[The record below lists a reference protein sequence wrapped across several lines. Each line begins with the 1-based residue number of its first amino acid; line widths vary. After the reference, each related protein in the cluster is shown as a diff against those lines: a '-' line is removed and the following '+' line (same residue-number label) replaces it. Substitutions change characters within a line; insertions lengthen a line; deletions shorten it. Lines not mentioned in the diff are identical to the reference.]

1 MAKFKTITSSDIT
14 TSKSFLNQLVDVIQ
28 EDISG
33 STTRQK
39 YQVFVTGGVGPGV
52 TSSLF
57 QTVYDQDFTLQT
69 ANPVFDMTVGM
80 FRDYVGNGMP
90 LDKAVTDDSAPTM
103 AAVPVV
109 DGTTGK
115 LTFTQNSLMM
125 REKINLYRQFAQLL
139 KNDAGAQ
146 FTAPVIPTGTTDVI
160 NNALFVCYKRLFA
173 RDSIKRE
180 TFATKFYSSAAYVPT
195 NVDGTA
201 GWDISVSTGGSTAAA
216 GLYTYTDGTTVW
228 VHGYADDGDSA
239 PGTDGASPGSPNP
252 DHLGWFETSGSP
264 ADLPE
269 VTWPLGTAADIVSI
283 IDDLSL
289 PVGLTNLNTTS
300 PNSVKIYT
308 DVGSSTSKIT
318 DYAGAVGDIVD
329 ASDTNVTVGTIYYDH
344 GIAVYDLEKIM
355 DCTQKVSGT
364 ISSVSNEATESGAGG
379 DWFTSAPSDAA
390 ALVDGFTI
398 IGSLVADGT
407 DGNGPDH
414 ANPDATFV
422 PDLMYSGSID
432 NILDHIAS
440 CRFGSGTYSAMTF
453 QNVTNINSSLIF
465 CRSTADEFNFSSN
478 SSYTD
483 ETGRIVVIDEGEIGQ
498 QSSFT
503 FVTSVGL
510 YDSSNQLLAVAK
522 LSRPVENNNEK
533 DMTFRIRLDF

>member
-57 QTVYDQDFTLQT
+57 HTVHDQDFTLQT
-69 ANPVFDMTVGM
+69 ANPVFDITVGM
-80 FRDYVGNGMP
+80 FRDYVASGMP
-90 LDKAVTDDSAPTM
+90 AKGVTFDSTDPTTYTM
-103 AAVPVV
+103 GTLPTA

-115 LTFTQNSLMM
+115 LTFQQNSLMM
-125 REKINLYRQFAQLL
+125 REKVNLYRQFSQLL
-139 KNDAGAQ
+139 LNDAGAQ
-146 FTAPVIPTGTTDVI
+146 FTAPFGGDVTSATGTPANVI
-160 NNALFVCYKRLFA
+160 NNAMFVCMKRLFA

-180 TFATKFYSSAAYVPT
+180 TFAMKFYHSASYVPVDGGETDIDLDTTGAGVDYAYGIPSSTPSADPGWHLGASVPSTSTPVENSVAAY
-195 NVDGTA
+195 
-201 GWDISVSTGGSTAAA
+201 
-216 GLYTYTDGTTVW
+216 
-228 VHGYADDGDSA
+228 
-239 PGTDGASPGSPNP
+239 
-252 DHLGWFETSGSP
+252 
-264 ADLPE
+264 
-269 VTWPLGTAADIVSI
+269 
-283 IDDLSL
+283 
-289 PVGLTNLNTTS
+289 TNLSFTS
-300 PNSVKIYT
+300 ENAVKIYT
-308 DVGSSTSKIT
+308 DVGSSTSKMSS
-318 DYAGAVGDIVD
+318 YAGAVGDIVD
-329 ASDTNVTVGTIYYDH
+329 ASDTNITVGLMFYDH

-364 ISSVSNEATESGAGG
+364 ISAVSDETTDSTGVHSHT
-379 DWFTSAPSDAA
+379 DPSA
-390 ALVDGFTI
+390 DGFTV
-398 IGSLVADGT
+398 IGAETGFGPTDTNVA
-407 DGNGPDH
+407 
-414 ANPDATFV
+414 ATFV
-422 PDLMYSGSID
+422 PDLMYSGSVD

-465 CRSTADEFNFSSN
+465 CRATADEFNFSSN

-483 ETGRIVVIDEGEIGQ
+483 DTGRIVVIDESEIGQ
-498 QSSFT
+498 QTSFT

-522 LSRPVENNNEK
+522 LSRPVEKNNEK

>member
-57 QTVYDQDFTLQT
+57 HTVHDQDFTLQT
-69 ANPVFDMTVGM
+69 ANPVFDMTIGM
-80 FRDYVGNGMP
+80 FRDYAADGMKDAKGTGTATMNP
-90 LDKAVTDDSAPTM
+90 LPT
-103 AAVPVV
+103 A

-115 LTFTQNSLMM
+115 LTFGQNSLMM
-125 REKINLYRQFAQLL
+125 REKINLYRQFSQLL
-139 KNDAGAQ
+139 LNDATAQ
-146 FTAPVIPTGTTDVI
+146 FTAPFTDSVSTDVI

-180 TFATKFYSSAAYVPT
+180 TYAMKFYHSASYVPT
-195 NVDGTA
+195 DGVTSAVDGVWDDA
-201 GWDISVSTGGSTAAA
+201 GA
-216 GLYTYTDGTTVW
+216 GIYSYTDGTSYW
-228 VHGYADDGDSA
+228 VFAPSSDTSTYAWFPATSA
-239 PGTDGASPGSPNP
+239 YAHT
-252 DHLGWFETSGSP
+252 TSF
-264 ADLPE
+264 ADADA
-269 VTWPLGTAADIVSI
+269 VT
-283 IDDLSL
+283 DLSI
-289 PVGLTNLNTTS
+289 GITNLSTTS
-300 PNSVKIYT
+300 PNAEKIYT
-308 DVGSSTSKIT
+308 DVGSSTAKMSS
-318 DYAGAVGDIVD
+318 YAGAVGDIVD
-329 ASDTNVTVGTIYYDH
+329 ASDTNKTVGLMFYDH

-364 ISSVSNEATESGAGG
+364 ISSVSEETTAYGAGTYLG
-379 DWFTSAPSDAA
+379 SAPS
-390 ALVDGFTI
+390 VDGFTV
-398 IGSLVADGT
+398 IGALDTAGPADCHK
-407 DGNGPDH
+407 N
-414 ANPDATFV
+414 ATFV
-422 PDLMYSGSID
+422 PDLMFSGSVD

-465 CRSTADEFNFSSN
+465 CRATADEFNFSSN

-483 ETGRIVVIDEGEIGQ
+483 ADGKIVVIDDSEIGT

-503 FVTSVGL
+503 FVSSVGL
-510 YDSSNQLLAVAK
+510 YDASNQLLAVAK
-522 LSRPVENNNEK
+522 LSRPVEKNNEK

>member
-57 QTVYDQDFTLQT
+57 HTVHDQDFTLQT
-69 ANPVFDMTVGM
+69 ANPVFDMTIGM
-80 FRDYVGNGMP
+80 FRDYAANGMP
-90 LDKAVTDDSAPTM
+90 LDKTVVDASAPTM
-103 AAVPVV
+103 GTLPTA

-115 LTFTQNSLMM
+115 LTFAQNSLMM
-125 REKINLYRQFAQLL
+125 REKINLYRQFSQLL
-139 KNDAGAQ
+139 LNDAGAQ
-146 FTAPVIPTGTTDVI
+146 FTAPFSESTATDVI

-180 TFATKFYSSAAYVPT
+180 TFATKFYSSATYVPT
-195 NVDGTA
+195 DVDGTA
-201 GWDISVSTGGSTAAA
+201 GWDVSDGTGSAAA
-216 GLYTYTDGTTVW
+216 GLYTYTDGTTIW
-228 VHGYADDGDSA
+228 VFGYADDAAGANATGDGEWDTT
-239 PGTDGASPGSPNP
+239 GTADEEAY
-252 DHLGWFETSGSP
+252 GWFETTGASP
-264 ADLPE
+264 ATD
-269 VTWPLGTAADIVSI
+269 WPAAANIANIVDASILGF
-283 IDDLSL
+283 
-289 PVGLTNLNTTS
+289 TNLNTTS

-308 DVGSSTSKIT
+308 DVGSSTSKMSS
-318 DYAGAVGDIVD
+318 YAGAVGDIVD
-329 ASDTNVTVGTIYYDH
+329 ASDTNTTVGLMFYDH
-344 GIAVYDLEKIM
+344 GIAVYDMEKIM

-364 ISSVSNEATESGAGG
+364 ISSVSDETTDTLGTAG
-379 DWFTSAPSDAA
+379 TVPSA
-390 ALVDGFTI
+390 DGFTV
-398 IGSLVADGT
+398 IGALNAV
-407 DGNGPDH
+407 GPDH
-414 ANPDATFV
+414 CNKDATFV
-422 PDLMYSGSID
+422 PDLMYSGSVD
-432 NILDHIAS
+432 NILDHVAS

-465 CRSTADEFNFSSN
+465 CRATADEFNFSSN

-483 ETGRIVVIDEGEIGQ
+483 TDGRIVVIDEAEIGQ

-522 LSRPVENNNEK
+522 LSRPVEKNNEK

>member
-39 YQVFVTGGVGPGV
+39 YQVFVTGGIGPGV

-57 QTVYDQDFTLQT
+57 HTVNDQDFTLQT
-69 ANPVFDMTVGM
+69 SNPVFDMTVGM
-80 FRDYVGNGMP
+80 FRDYVANGMP
-90 LDKAVTDDSAPTM
+90 AKSMVFDSTDPATYTMGTLPT
-103 AAVPVV
+103 A

-115 LTFTQNSLMM
+115 LTFQQNSLMM
-125 REKINLYRQFAQLL
+125 REKINLYRQFSQLL
-139 KNDAGAQ
+139 LNDASAQ
-146 FTAPVIPTGTTDVI
+146 FTAPFSEPASDGSDVI
-160 NNALFVCYKRLFA
+160 NNAMFVCFKRLFA

-180 TFATKFYSSAAYVPT
+180 TFAMKFYHSASYVPVDGGETDIDLDTTGTAPDYVYGTPSSSGAEGWHLGTSVPSTSDPVESSVAAY
-195 NVDGTA
+195 
-201 GWDISVSTGGSTAAA
+201 
-216 GLYTYTDGTTVW
+216 
-228 VHGYADDGDSA
+228 
-239 PGTDGASPGSPNP
+239 
-252 DHLGWFETSGSP
+252 
-264 ADLPE
+264 
-269 VTWPLGTAADIVSI
+269 
-283 IDDLSL
+283 
-289 PVGLTNLNTTS
+289 TNLNFTS
-300 PNSVKIYT
+300 ENAVKIYT
-308 DVGSSTSKIT
+308 DVGSSTSKMSS
-318 DYAGAVGDIVD
+318 YAGAVGDIVD
-329 ASDTNVTVGTIYYDH
+329 ASDTDITVGLMFYDH

-364 ISSVSNEATESGAGG
+364 ISAVSDETTDSTGVHSHT
-379 DWFTSAPSDAA
+379 DPSA
-390 ALVDGFTI
+390 DGFTV
-398 IGSLVADGT
+398 IGAETGFGPTDTNVA
-407 DGNGPDH
+407 
-414 ANPDATFV
+414 ATFV
-422 PDLMYSGSID
+422 PDLMYSGSVD

-465 CRSTADEFNFSSN
+465 CRATADEFNFSSN

-483 ETGRIVVIDEGEIGQ
+483 DTGRIIVIDESEIGQ
-498 QSSFT
+498 QTSFT

-522 LSRPVENNNEK
+522 LSRPVEKNNEK

>member
-57 QTVYDQDFTLQT
+57 HTVHDQDFTLQT

-80 FRDYVGNGMP
+80 FRDYVELGMP
-90 LDKAVTDDSAPTM
+90 AKASETATGPIPAKDTP
-103 AAVPVV
+103 
-109 DGTTGK
+109 TGK
-115 LTFTQNSLMM
+115 LTFEQNSLMM
-125 REKINLYRQFAQLL
+125 REKINLYRQFSQLL
-139 KNDAGAQ
+139 LNDAGKQ
-146 FTAPVIPTGTTDVI
+146 FTAPFTDPSDDGKDVI

-180 TFATKFYSSAAYVPT
+180 TYAMKFYHSASYVPAIDPAGT
-195 NVDGTA
+195 IYTVIDVDANGTDDYA
-201 GWDISVSTGGSTAAA
+201 YA
-216 GLYTYTDGTTVW
+216 DGTTDTF
-228 VHGYADDGDSA
+228 ADAAVADEGWYETETIGDLA
-239 PGTDGASPGSPNP
+239 DATAGAAAIVES
-252 DHLGWFETSGSP
+252 T
-264 ADLPE
+264 
-269 VTWPLGTAADIVSI
+269 VTAH
-283 IDDLSL
+283 
-289 PVGLTNLNTTS
+289 TNLNFTS
-300 PNSVKIYT
+300 ENAVKIYT
-308 DVGSSTSKIT
+308 DVGSSTSKMSS
-318 DYAGAVGDIVD
+318 YAGAVGDIVD
-329 ASDTNVTVGTIYYDH
+329 ASNTNTTVGTMFYDH
-344 GIAVYDLEKIM
+344 GIAVYDMEKIM

-364 ISSVSNEATESGAGG
+364 INSVSDETTDTLETAG
-379 DWFTSAPSDAA
+379 TVPSI
-390 ALVDGFTI
+390 DGFTI
-398 IGSLVADGT
+398 IGAET
-407 DGNGPDH
+407 AIGPDH
-414 ANPDATFV
+414 CNELATFV
-422 PDLMYSGSID
+422 PDLMYSGSVD

-465 CRSTADEFNFSSN
+465 CRATADEFNFSSN

-483 ETGRIVVIDEGEIGQ
+483 NVGRIIVIDESEIGQ

-503 FVTSVGL
+503 FVTSIGL

-522 LSRPVENNNEK
+522 LSRPVEKNNEK

>member
-69 ANPVFDMTVGM
+69 ANPVFDMTVGT

-90 LDKAVTDDSAPTM
+90 LDKTVTDDSAPTM

-115 LTFTQNSLMM
+115 LTFAQNSLMM

-146 FTAPVIPTGTTDVI
+146 FTAPVNDSQPTDVI
-160 NNALFVCYKRLFA
+160 NNALFVCYKRLFS

-228 VHGYADDGDSA
+228 VHGYADDGVDATSGPA
-239 PGTDGASPGSPNP
+239 DGTWDTVTPANEEAEAY
-252 DHLGWFETSGSP
+252 GWFETTGLP

-269 VTWPLGTAADIVSI
+269 VTWPTGTAADKVSI

-364 ISSVSNEATESGAGG
+364 ISSVSDEATDTLGTAG
-379 DWFTSAPSDAA
+379 TVPSD
-390 ALVDGFTI
+390 DGFTV
-398 IGSLVADGT
+398 IGALAGT
-407 DGNGPDH
+407 GPDH
-414 ANPDATFV
+414 CNQDATFV
-422 PDLMYSGSID
+422 PDLMYSGSVD

-483 ETGRIVVIDEGEIGQ
+483 ETGRIVVIDEGNIGE

-522 LSRPVENNNEK
+522 LSRPVEKNNEK